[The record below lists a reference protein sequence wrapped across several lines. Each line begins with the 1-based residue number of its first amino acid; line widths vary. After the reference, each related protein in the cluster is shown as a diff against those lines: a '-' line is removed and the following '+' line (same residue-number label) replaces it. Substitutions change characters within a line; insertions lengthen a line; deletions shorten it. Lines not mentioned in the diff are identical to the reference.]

1 MISPLEIQEKE
12 FSRGLKGFK
21 EDEVNE
27 FLDQITLDLERLLE
41 ENRQLRAEKEQLTE
55 ELRKY
60 QNSETSV
67 LETLETA
74 KALMGDI
81 SASAE
86 KRAQILLK
94 NAELDAQRVQREA
107 REAVERMNEENAAM
121 RSRLTSFRTKYRQ
134 LLESELQRFDTLSA
148 ELFPELGIEELSELP
163 ESKPKTKPQTRQAN
177 DTRSQKMRSQDTRA
191 QKVRPSRNADDRKK
205 TMVHIKER

>member
-12 FSRGLKGFK
+12 FGRGLKGFK

-41 ENRQLRAEKEQLTE
+41 ENRQLKAEKEQMME
-55 ELRKY
+55 ELKKFKE
-60 QNSETSV
+60 SENSV
-67 LETLETA
+67 LDTLETA

-94 NAELDAQRVQREA
+94 NAELDAQRIQREA
-107 REAVERMNEENAAM
+107 REEAERMNEENAALHN
-121 RSRLTSFRTKYRQ
+121 RVVSFRQKFRQ

-148 ELFPELGIEELSELP
+148 ELFPELGIDDLEELP
-163 ESKPKTKPQTRQAN
+163 EAKPQDGKPAFRT
-177 DTRSQKMRSQDTRA
+177 
-191 QKVRPSRNADDRKK
+191 DDNKK
-205 TMVHIKER
+205 TMVHIK

>member
-12 FSRGLKGFK
+12 FSKGLKGFK

-41 ENRQLRAEKEQLTE
+41 ENRQLKAEKEQLQE
-55 ELRKY
+55 DLKKY
-60 QNSETSV
+60 QTSEGAV

-94 NAELDAQRVQREA
+94 NAELDAQLIQREA
-107 REAVERMNEENAAM
+107 KESVERMNEESAAL
-121 RSRLTSFRTKYRQ
+121 RSRFTSFRKKYRQ
-134 LLESELQRFDTLSA
+134 LLESELQRFDTLST
-148 ELFPELGIEELSELP
+148 ELFPELGMDDLSDLP
-163 ESKPKTKPQTRQAN
+163 EARPAR
-177 DTRSQKMRSQDTRA
+177 TRA
-191 QKVRPSRNADDRKK
+191 SQGDLKK
-205 TMVHIKER
+205 TMVNLK

>member
-12 FSRGLKGFK
+12 FSRSLKGFK

-27 FLDQITLDLERLLE
+27 FLDRITLDLERVLE

-55 ELRKY
+55 ELKKY
-60 QNSETSV
+60 KSSESAV
-67 LETLETA
+67 LDTLETA

-94 NAELDAQRVQREA
+94 NAEMEAQNMQREA
-107 REAVERMNEENAAM
+107 KEAIERMNEESAAL
-121 RSRLTSFRTKYRQ
+121 RGRVKSFRAKYRQ
-134 LLESELQRFDTLSA
+134 LLEMELQHFDSMTE
-148 ELFPELGIEELSELP
+148 ELFPELKSSPQAAAPKSAEKPRSGLKMKDLEELP
-163 ESKPKTKPQTRQAN
+163 EAGTKKTGAN
-177 DTRSQKMRSQDTRA
+177 GA
-191 QKVRPSRNADDRKK
+191 ESRMK
-205 TMVHIKER
+205 TMVHRKA

>member
-12 FSRGLKGFK
+12 FSRSLKGFK

-27 FLDQITLDLERLLE
+27 FLDRITLDLERILE

-55 ELRKY
+55 ELKKY
-60 QNSETSV
+60 KSSESAV
-67 LETLETA
+67 MDTLETA

-94 NAELDAQRVQREA
+94 NSEMEAQNMQREA
-107 REAVERMNEENAAM
+107 KEAIERMNEESAAL
-121 RSRLTSFRTKYRQ
+121 RGRVKSFRAKYRQ
-134 LLESELQRFDTLSA
+134 LLEMELQHFDSMTE
-148 ELFPELGIEELSELP
+148 ELFPELKSSPQAAAPKSAEKPRSGLKMKDLEELP
-163 ESKPKTKPQTRQAN
+163 EAGTKKTGAN
-177 DTRSQKMRSQDTRA
+177 GA
-191 QKVRPSRNADDRKK
+191 ESRMK
-205 TMVHIKER
+205 TMVHRKA

>member
-12 FSRGLKGFK
+12 FSRSLKGFK

-27 FLDQITLDLERLLE
+27 FLDRITLDLERILE

-55 ELRKY
+55 ELKKY
-60 QNSETSV
+60 KSSESAV
-67 LETLETA
+67 LDTLETA

-94 NAELDAQRVQREA
+94 NAEMEAQNMQREA
-107 REAVERMNEENAAM
+107 KEAIERMNEESAAL
-121 RSRLTSFRTKYRQ
+121 RGRVKSFRAKYRQ
-134 LLESELQRFDTLSA
+134 LLEMELQHFDSMTE
-148 ELFPELGIEELSELP
+148 ELFPELKSSPQAAAPKSAEKPRSGLKMKDLEELAEAGTKKTGANGA
-163 ESKPKTKPQTRQAN
+163 ESR
-177 DTRSQKMRSQDTRA
+177 M
-191 QKVRPSRNADDRKK
+191 K
-205 TMVHIKER
+205 TMVHRKA

>member
-41 ENRQLRAEKEQLTE
+41 ENRQLKAEKEQLAE
-55 ELRKY
+55 ELKKH
-60 QNSETSV
+60 QNSENSV
-67 LETLETA
+67 LQTLETA

-94 NAELDAQRVQREA
+94 NAELDAQRIQREA
-107 REAVERMNEENAAM
+107 KEAAERLNEESAAL
-121 RSRLTSFRTKYRQ
+121 RSRVSSFRTRYRQ
-134 LLESELQRFDTLSA
+134 MLEEELQRFEGRVSEILP
-148 ELFPELGIEELSELP
+148 EPELGVEDLSELP
-163 ESKPKTKPQTRQAN
+163 EAKPKRPAAQRAKQSTRQ
-177 DTRSQKMRSQDTRA
+177 
-191 QKVRPSRNADDRKK
+191 DDRKK
-205 TMVHIKER
+205 TMIHIKK

>member
-12 FSRGLKGFK
+12 FSRSLKGFK

-27 FLDQITLDLERLLE
+27 FLDRITLDLERILE

-55 ELRKY
+55 ELKKY
-60 QNSETSV
+60 KSSESAV
-67 LETLETA
+67 LDTLETA

-94 NAELDAQRVQREA
+94 NAEMEAQNMQREA
-107 REAVERMNEENAAM
+107 KEAIERMNEESAAL
-121 RSRLTSFRTKYRQ
+121 RGRVKSFRAKYRQ
-134 LLESELQRFDTLSA
+134 LLEMELQHYDSMTE
-148 ELFPELGIEELSELP
+148 ELFPELKSSPQAAAPKSAEKPRSGLKMKDLEELP
-163 ESKPKTKPQTRQAN
+163 EAGTKKTGAN
-177 DTRSQKMRSQDTRA
+177 GA
-191 QKVRPSRNADDRKK
+191 ESRMK
-205 TMVHIKER
+205 TMVHRKA

>member
-12 FSRGLKGFK
+12 FSRSLKGFK

-27 FLDQITLDLERLLE
+27 FLDRITLDLERILE

-55 ELRKY
+55 ELKKY
-60 QNSETSV
+60 KSSESAV
-67 LETLETA
+67 LDTLETA

-94 NAELDAQRVQREA
+94 NGKRG
-107 REAVERMNEENAAM
+107 
-121 RSRLTSFRTKYRQ
+121 Y
-134 LLESELQRFDTLSA
+134 
-148 ELFPELGIEELSELP
+148 
-163 ESKPKTKPQTRQAN
+163 
-177 DTRSQKMRSQDTRA
+177 
-191 QKVRPSRNADDRKK
+191 
-205 TMVHIKER
+205 

>member
-12 FSRGLKGFK
+12 FSRSLKGFK

-27 FLDQITLDLERLLE
+27 FLDRITLDLERILE

-55 ELRKY
+55 ELKKY
-60 QNSETSV
+60 KSSESAV
-67 LETLETA
+67 LDTLETA

-94 NAELDAQRVQREA
+94 NAEMEAQNMQREA
-107 REAVERMNEENAAM
+107 KEAIERMNEESAAL
-121 RSRLTSFRTKYRQ
+121 RGRVKSFRAKYRQ
-134 LLESELQRFDTLSA
+134 LLEMELQHFDSRTA
-148 ELFPELGIEELSELP
+148 ELFPELKSSPQAAAPKSAEKPRSGLKMKDLEELP
-163 ESKPKTKPQTRQAN
+163 EAGTKKTGAN
-177 DTRSQKMRSQDTRA
+177 GA
-191 QKVRPSRNADDRKK
+191 ESRMK
-205 TMVHIKER
+205 TMVHRKA

>member
-12 FSRGLKGFK
+12 FSRSLKGFK

-27 FLDQITLDLERLLE
+27 FLDRITLDLERILE

-55 ELRKY
+55 ELKKY
-60 QNSETSV
+60 KSSESAV
-67 LETLETA
+67 LDTLETA

-94 NAELDAQRVQREA
+94 NAEMEAQNMQREA
-107 REAVERMNEENAAM
+107 KEAIERMNEESAAL
-121 RSRLTSFRTKYRQ
+121 RGRVKSFRAKYRQ
-134 LLESELQRFDTLSA
+134 LLEMELQHFDSMTE
-148 ELFPELGIEELSELP
+148 ELFPELKSSPQVAAPKSAEKPRSGLKMKDLEELP
-163 ESKPKTKPQTRQAN
+163 EAGTKKTGAN
-177 DTRSQKMRSQDTRA
+177 GA
-191 QKVRPSRNADDRKK
+191 ESRMK
-205 TMVHIKER
+205 TMVHRKA

>member
-12 FSRGLKGFK
+12 FSRSLKGFK

-27 FLDQITLDLERLLE
+27 FLDRITLDLERILE

-55 ELRKY
+55 ELKKY
-60 QNSETSV
+60 KSSESAV
-67 LETLETA
+67 LDTLETA

-94 NAELDAQRVQREA
+94 NAEMEAQNMQREA
-107 REAVERMNEENAAM
+107 KEAIERMNEESTAL
-121 RSRLTSFRTKYRQ
+121 RGRVKSFRAKYRQ
-134 LLESELQRFDTLSA
+134 LLEMELQHFDSMTE
-148 ELFPELGIEELSELP
+148 ELFPELKSSPQAAAPKSAEKPRSGLKMKDLEELP
-163 ESKPKTKPQTRQAN
+163 EAGTKKTGAN
-177 DTRSQKMRSQDTRA
+177 GA
-191 QKVRPSRNADDRKK
+191 ESRMK
-205 TMVHIKER
+205 TMVHRKA

>member
-12 FSRGLKGFK
+12 FAKGLKGFK

-41 ENRQLRAEKEQLTE
+41 ENRQLKAERDQLE
-55 ELRKY
+55 EDLKKY
-60 QNSETSV
+60 QSSESAV

-81 SASAE
+81 SSSAE

-94 NAELDAQRVQREA
+94 NAELDAQLIQREA
-107 REAVERMNEENAAM
+107 KESVERMNEESAIMKNRFSEFKKRYKQM
-121 RSRLTSFRTKYRQ
+121 
-134 LLESELQRFDTLSA
+134 LETELQRFDTLTA
-148 ELFPELGIEELSELP
+148 ELFPEMETGMDMEDLNDLP
-163 ESKPKTKPQTRQAN
+163 EAKAQQERPKSSA
-177 DTRSQKMRSQDTRA
+177 
-191 QKVRPSRNADDRKK
+191 ADNKK
-205 TMVHIKER
+205 TMVNIK

>member
-41 ENRQLRAEKEQLTE
+41 ENRQLRAERDQMEE
-55 ELRKY
+55 ELKKY
-60 QNSETSV
+60 KNSESAV
-67 LETLETA
+67 LDTLETA
-74 KALMGDI
+74 KSLMGDI

-94 NAELDAQRVQREA
+94 NAELEAQHMQKDAKAEIARMKEESATLQNRVKGF
-107 REAVERMNEENAAM
+107 RM
-121 RSRLTSFRTKYRQ
+121 RYKQ
-134 LLESELQRFDTLSA
+134 LLEA
-148 ELFPELGIEELSELP
+148 ELKHIDAVTEDLFSDLKFEDLAELSKLP
-163 ESKPKTKPQTRQAN
+163 EAKPKQQA
-177 DTRSQKMRSQDTRA
+177 
-191 QKVRPSRNADDRKK
+191 RPRPADDRKK
-205 TMVHIKER
+205 TMVHRKG

>member
-12 FSRGLKGFK
+12 FSRSLKGFK

-27 FLDQITLDLERLLE
+27 FLDRITLDLERILE

-55 ELRKY
+55 ELKKY
-60 QNSETSV
+60 KSSESAV
-67 LETLETA
+67 LDTLETA

-94 NAELDAQRVQREA
+94 NAEMEAQNMQREA
-107 REAVERMNEENAAM
+107 KEAIERMNEESAAL
-121 RSRLTSFRTKYRQ
+121 RGRVKSFRAKYRQ
-134 LLESELQRFDTLSA
+134 LLEMELQHFDSMTE
-148 ELFPELGIEELSELP
+148 ELFPELKSSPQAAAPKSAE
-163 ESKPKTKPQTRQAN
+163 KP
-177 DTRSQKMRSQDTRA
+177 RSGL
-191 QKVRPSRNADDRKK
+191 
-205 TMVHIKER
+205 

>member
-12 FSRGLKGFK
+12 FSSSLKGFK

-27 FLDQITLDLERLLE
+27 FLDRITLDLERILE

-55 ELRKY
+55 ELKKY
-60 QNSETSV
+60 KSSESAV
-67 LETLETA
+67 LDTLETA

-94 NAELDAQRVQREA
+94 NAEMEAQNMQREA
-107 REAVERMNEENAAM
+107 KEAIERMNEESAAL
-121 RSRLTSFRTKYRQ
+121 RGRVKSFRAKYRQ
-134 LLESELQRFDTLSA
+134 LLEMELQHFDSMTE
-148 ELFPELGIEELSELP
+148 ELFPELKSSPQAAAPKSAEKPRSGLKMKDLEELP
-163 ESKPKTKPQTRQAN
+163 EAGTKKTGAN
-177 DTRSQKMRSQDTRA
+177 GA
-191 QKVRPSRNADDRKK
+191 ESRMK
-205 TMVHIKER
+205 TMVHRKA

>member
-12 FSRGLKGFK
+12 FSKGLKGFK

-41 ENRQLRAEKEQLTE
+41 ENRQLKAENQQLEE
-55 ELRKY
+55 ELKKY
-60 QNSETSV
+60 KTTEGSV

-94 NAELDAQRVQREA
+94 NAELDAQRIQREA
-107 REAVERMNEENAAM
+107 KEAAERMNEENAAL
-121 RSRLTSFRTKYRQ
+121 RSRVSGFRQKYKQ
-134 LLESELQRFDTLSA
+134 LLEAELQRFDTLST
-148 ELFPELGIEELSELP
+148 ELFPELGMEDLKDLP
-163 ESKPKTKPQTRQAN
+163 EARRARKPKAKPAAN
-177 DTRSQKMRSQDTRA
+177 A
-191 QKVRPSRNADDRKK
+191 EDRKK
-205 TMVHIKER
+205 TMVHIK

>member
-12 FSRGLKGFK
+12 FSRSLKGFK

-27 FLDQITLDLERLLE
+27 FLDRITLDLERILE

-55 ELRKY
+55 ELKKY
-60 QNSETSV
+60 KSSESAV
-67 LETLETA
+67 LDTLETA

-94 NAELDAQRVQREA
+94 NAEMEAQNMQREA
-107 REAVERMNEENAAM
+107 KEAIERMNEESAAL
-121 RSRLTSFRTKYRQ
+121 RGRVKSFRAKYRQ
-134 LLESELQRFDTLSA
+134 LLEMELQHFDSMTE
-148 ELFPELGIEELSELP
+148 ELFPELKSSPQAAAPKSAEKPRSGLKMKDLEELP
-163 ESKPKTKPQTRQAN
+163 EAGTKKPGAN
-177 DTRSQKMRSQDTRA
+177 GA
-191 QKVRPSRNADDRKK
+191 ESRMK
-205 TMVHIKER
+205 TMVHRKA

>member
-12 FSRGLKGFK
+12 FGRGLKGFK

-27 FLDQITLDLERLLE
+27 FLDQLTLDLERLLE
-41 ENRQLRAEKEQLTE
+41 ENRQLKAEKQQMEE
-55 ELRKY
+55 ELKKFKE
-60 QNSETSV
+60 SETSV

-94 NAELDAQRVQREA
+94 NAELDAQRIQREA
-107 REAVERMNEENAAM
+107 REEAERMNEENAALH
-121 RSRLTSFRTKYRQ
+121 SRVAGLRQKFRQ
-134 LLESELQRFDTLSA
+134 LLESELERFDTLST
-148 ELFPELGIEELSELP
+148 ELFPELGVEDLDELP
-163 ESKPKTKPQTRQAN
+163 EAKPQNGKPAF
-177 DTRSQKMRSQDTRA
+177 RA
-191 QKVRPSRNADDRKK
+191 DEKRK
-205 TMVHIKER
+205 TIVHVK

>member
-12 FSRGLKGFK
+12 FSRSLKGFK

-27 FLDQITLDLERLLE
+27 FLDRVTLDLERILE

-55 ELRKY
+55 ELKKY
-60 QNSETSV
+60 KSSESAV
-67 LETLETA
+67 LDTLETA

-94 NAELDAQRVQREA
+94 NAEMEAQNMQREA
-107 REAVERMNEENAAM
+107 KEAIERMNEESAAL
-121 RSRLTSFRTKYRQ
+121 RGRVKSFRAKYRQ
-134 LLESELQRFDTLSA
+134 LLEMELQHFDSMTE
-148 ELFPELGIEELSELP
+148 ELFPELKSSPQAAAPKSAEKPRSGLKMKDLEELP
-163 ESKPKTKPQTRQAN
+163 EAGTKKTGAN
-177 DTRSQKMRSQDTRA
+177 GA
-191 QKVRPSRNADDRKK
+191 ESRMK
-205 TMVHIKER
+205 TMVHRKA

>member
-12 FSRGLKGFK
+12 FSRSLKGFK

-27 FLDQITLDLERLLE
+27 FLDRITLDLERILE

-55 ELRKY
+55 ELKKY
-60 QNSETSV
+60 KSSESAV
-67 LETLETA
+67 LDTLETA

-94 NAELDAQRVQREA
+94 NAEIEAQNMQREA
-107 REAVERMNEENAAM
+107 KKAIERMNEESAAL
-121 RSRLTSFRTKYRQ
+121 RGRVKSFRAKYRQ
-134 LLESELQRFDTLSA
+134 LLEMELQHFDSMTE
-148 ELFPELGIEELSELP
+148 ELFPELKSSPQAAAPKSAEKPRSGLKMKDLEELP
-163 ESKPKTKPQTRQAN
+163 EAGTKKTGAN
-177 DTRSQKMRSQDTRA
+177 GA
-191 QKVRPSRNADDRKK
+191 ESRMK
-205 TMVHIKER
+205 TMVHRKA

>member
-12 FSRGLKGFK
+12 FSRSLKGFK

-27 FLDQITLDLERLLE
+27 FLDRITLDLERILE

-55 ELRKY
+55 ELKKY
-60 QNSETSV
+60 KSSESAV
-67 LETLETA
+67 LDTLETA

-94 NAELDAQRVQREA
+94 NAEMEAQNMQREA
-107 REAVERMNEENAAM
+107 KEAIERMNEESAAL
-121 RSRLTSFRTKYRQ
+121 RGRVKSFRAKYRQ
-134 LLESELQRFDTLSA
+134 LLEMELQHFDSMTE
-148 ELFPELGIEELSELP
+148 ELFPELKSSPQAAAPKSAEKPRSGLKMKELEELP
-163 ESKPKTKPQTRQAN
+163 EAGTKKTGAN
-177 DTRSQKMRSQDTRA
+177 GA
-191 QKVRPSRNADDRKK
+191 ESRMK
-205 TMVHIKER
+205 TMVHRKA

>member
-12 FSRGLKGFK
+12 FSRSLKGFK

-27 FLDQITLDLERLLE
+27 FLDRITLDLERVLE

-55 ELRKY
+55 ELKKY
-60 QNSETSV
+60 KSSESAV
-67 LETLETA
+67 LDTLETA

-94 NAELDAQRVQREA
+94 NAEMEAQNMQREA
-107 REAVERMNEENAAM
+107 KEAIERMNEESAAL
-121 RSRLTSFRTKYRQ
+121 RGRVKSFRAKYRQ
-134 LLESELQRFDTLSA
+134 LLEMELQHFDSMTE
-148 ELFPELGIEELSELP
+148 ELFPELKSSPQVAAPKSAEKPRSGLKMKDLEELP
-163 ESKPKTKPQTRQAN
+163 EAGTKKTGAN
-177 DTRSQKMRSQDTRA
+177 GA
-191 QKVRPSRNADDRKK
+191 ESRMK
-205 TMVHIKER
+205 TMVHRKA

>member
-12 FSRGLKGFK
+12 FGRGLKGFK

-27 FLDQITLDLERLLE
+27 FLDQLTLDLERLLE
-41 ENRQLRAEKEQLTE
+41 ENRQLKAEKQQMEE
-55 ELRKY
+55 ELKKFKE
-60 QNSETSV
+60 SETSV

-94 NAELDAQRVQREA
+94 NAELDAQRIQREA
-107 REAVERMNEENAAM
+107 REEAGEYGDAHRTIHCEQRLPRVLFFP
-121 RSRLTSFRTKYRQ
+121 RSLT
-134 LLESELQRFDTLSA
+134 D
-148 ELFPELGIEELSELP
+148 G
-163 ESKPKTKPQTRQAN
+163 
-177 DTRSQKMRSQDTRA
+177 
-191 QKVRPSRNADDRKK
+191 
-205 TMVHIKER
+205 

>member
-12 FSRGLKGFK
+12 FSRSLKGFK

-27 FLDQITLDLERLLE
+27 FLDRITLDLERILE

-55 ELRKY
+55 ELKKY
-60 QNSETSV
+60 KSSESAV
-67 LETLETA
+67 LDTLETA

-94 NAELDAQRVQREA
+94 NAEMEAQNMQREA
-107 REAVERMNEENAAM
+107 KKAIERMNEESAAL
-121 RSRLTSFRTKYRQ
+121 RGRVKSFRAKYWK
-134 LLESELQRFDTLSA
+134 LLEMELQHFDSLT
-148 ELFPELGIEELSELP
+148 EDLFPELKSSPQAAAPKSAEKPRSGLKMKDLEELP
-163 ESKPKTKPQTRQAN
+163 EAGTKKTGAN
-177 DTRSQKMRSQDTRA
+177 GA
-191 QKVRPSRNADDRKK
+191 ESRMK
-205 TMVHIKER
+205 TMVHRKA

>member
-41 ENRQLRAEKEQLTE
+41 ENRQLKAERDQLSE
-55 ELRKY
+55 ELKKY
-60 QNSETSV
+60 ETTEGSI

-81 SASAE
+81 SVSAE
-86 KRAQILLK
+86 KRAQVLLK
-94 NAELDAQRVQREA
+94 NAELDAQRIQREA
-107 REAVERMNEENAAM
+107 KEEADRMYEENAAL
-121 RSRLTSFRTKYRQ
+121 RSRVAGFQLKYKQ
-134 LLESELQRFDTLSA
+134 LLEAELRRCDSLAT
-148 ELFPELGIEELSELP
+148 ELFPELGMDDLKELP
-163 ESKPKTKPQTRQAN
+163 EAKNLKRAKAAFTREDN
-177 DTRSQKMRSQDTRA
+177 
-191 QKVRPSRNADDRKK
+191 KK
-205 TMVHIKER
+205 TMVHIK

>member
-12 FSRGLKGFK
+12 FSRSLKGFK

-27 FLDQITLDLERLLE
+27 FLDRITLDLERILE

-55 ELRKY
+55 ELKKY
-60 QNSETSV
+60 KSSESAV
-67 LETLETA
+67 LDTLETA

-94 NAELDAQRVQREA
+94 NAEMEAQNMQREA
-107 REAVERMNEENAAM
+107 KKAIERMNEESAAL
-121 RSRLTSFRTKYRQ
+121 RGRVKSLR
-134 LLESELQRFDTLSA
+134 
-148 ELFPELGIEELSELP
+148 
-163 ESKPKTKPQTRQAN
+163 AN
-177 DTRSQKMRSQDTRA
+177 IGNFWRWNFSISI
-191 QKVRPSRNADDRKK
+191 P
-205 TMVHIKER
+205 

>member
-12 FSRGLKGFK
+12 FSKGLKGFK

-41 ENRQLRAEKEQLTE
+41 ENRQLKAENQQMQEDLK
-55 ELRKY
+55 KY
-60 QNSETSV
+60 QTTEGSV

-94 NAELDAQRVQREA
+94 NAELDAQRIQREA
-107 REAVERMNEENAAM
+107 KEEAERMNEENAALHN
-121 RSRLTSFRTKYRQ
+121 RVAGFRQKYKQ
-134 LLESELQRFDTLSA
+134 LLESELQRLDTVA
-148 ELFPELGIEELSELP
+148 TDLFPELGIDDLRELP
-163 ESKPKTKPQTRQAN
+163 EAKRVRKQKAKPIPPKEDN
-177 DTRSQKMRSQDTRA
+177 
-191 QKVRPSRNADDRKK
+191 KK
-205 TMVHIKER
+205 TMVHIK

>member
-12 FSRGLKGFK
+12 FSRSLKVFK

-27 FLDQITLDLERLLE
+27 FLDRITLDLERILE

-55 ELRKY
+55 ELKKY
-60 QNSETSV
+60 KSSESAV
-67 LETLETA
+67 LDTLETA

-94 NAELDAQRVQREA
+94 NAEMEAQNMQREA
-107 REAVERMNEENAAM
+107 KEAIERMNEESAAL
-121 RSRLTSFRTKYRQ
+121 RGRVKSFRAKYRQ
-134 LLESELQRFDTLSA
+134 LLEMELQHFDSMTE
-148 ELFPELGIEELSELP
+148 ELFPELKSSPQAAAPKSAEKPRSGLKMKDLEELP
-163 ESKPKTKPQTRQAN
+163 EAGTKKTGAN
-177 DTRSQKMRSQDTRA
+177 GA
-191 QKVRPSRNADDRKK
+191 ESRMK
-205 TMVHIKER
+205 TMVHRKA

>member
-21 EDEVNE
+21 EEEVNE

-41 ENRQLRAEKEQLTE
+41 ENRQLKAEKEQLTE
-55 ELRKY
+55 EVRKY
-60 QNSETSV
+60 QNSENSV

-107 REAVERMNEENAAM
+107 KEAVERMNEENAAM
-121 RSRLTSFRTKYRQ
+121 RGRLSSFRTKYRQ

-163 ESKPKTKPQTRQAN
+163 ESKAKARPQARQAN
-177 DTRSQKMRSQDTRA
+177 DTRPQRSRSQDTRA
-191 QKVRPSRNADDRKK
+191 QKARPSRSADDRKK
-205 TMVHIKER
+205 TMVHIK